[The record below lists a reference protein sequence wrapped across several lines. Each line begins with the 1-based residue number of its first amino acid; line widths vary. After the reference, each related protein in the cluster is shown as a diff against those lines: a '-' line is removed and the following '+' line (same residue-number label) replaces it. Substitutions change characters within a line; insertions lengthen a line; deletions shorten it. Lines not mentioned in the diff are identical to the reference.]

1 MSEEGGR
8 RPWLAPLGARS
19 PHEPHRVSTPL
30 ELFFDLVIVVAVA
43 RAAAGLHHALAAG
56 HAVEGVR
63 TYAMIFFGVWWA
75 WVNFTWFAS
84 AYDND
89 DVTYRLLVFLQA
101 TGALI
106 FAAGISRFEHGDLR
120 IGVLGY
126 VIMRL
131 ALAVQWL
138 RAARADPARR
148 RTDRRYALGVT
159 LAQAAWV
166 GSLFVDLGAPVL
178 TFWILAAFDVSVP
191 TWAERPAP
199 TTWHPHHIGERYGL
213 LTLITLGEAVLS
225 ASNAVELATSEG
237 GSSALALLPTAAG
250 GLLIVFACW
259 WIYFDHPGHVAL
271 TSLPSAFLWGY
282 GHYFVFG
289 GAAAIGAGLGVA
301 IDQVAG
307 RAAISTAAAGWA
319 VAVPVAVYLVSLWFL
334 HARSDRSLPTRV
346 VAPLVIGAILLT
358 PLTGQ
363 PVLFT
368 GLLMAVLTGFKLR
381 RVAAD

>member
-1 MSEEGGR
+1 MSEKGR

-43 RAAAGLHHALAAG
+43 RAAAGLHHAIAAG
-56 HAVEGVR
+56 HALEGVR
-63 TYAMIFFGVWWA
+63 TFAMVFFGVWWA

-89 DVTYRLLVFLQA
+89 DVTYRLLVFVQA

-120 IGVLGY
+120 LGVLGY
-126 VIMRL
+126 VVMRL
-131 ALAVQWL
+131 ALVIQWL
-138 RAARADPARR
+138 RAARSDPARR
-148 RTDRRYALGVT
+148 LTDRRYALGVT
-159 LAQAAWV
+159 VVQAAWV
-166 GSLFVDLGAPVL
+166 ASLFLDLGAPLL
-178 TFWILAAFDVSVP
+178 TFWVLAALDVSVP
-191 TWAERPAP
+191 AWAERPAP
-199 TTWHPHHIGERYGL
+199 TTWHPHHIGERYSL
-213 LTLITLGEAVLS
+213 LTLITLGESVLS
-225 ASNAVELATSEG
+225 ASNAVEFATGEAG
-237 GSSALALLPTAAG
+237 GGALALLPTAAG

-259 WIYFDHPGHVAL
+259 WIYFDHPGHAAL
-271 TSLPSAFLWGY
+271 KSLPAAFLWGY
-282 GHYFVFG
+282 GHYFVFA

-307 RAAISTAAAGWA
+307 RAPISTPAAGLA
-319 VAVPVAVYLVSLWFL
+319 VAVPVAVYLASLWIL
-334 HARSDRSLPTRV
+334 HARQDRSLQTRLL
-346 VAPLVIGAILLT
+346 APVVIGAILLT

-368 GLLMAVLTGFKLR
+368 GLLMALLTAFKLR
-381 RVAAD
+381 RVAAES